1 MFKTT
6 NLNVQTFNN
15 SQLGDL
21 RVNLSDDGKIWFCLS
36 DVCMSLGLGN
46 ASQTKSRL
54 KQEGITTN
62 DTPTKSGLQQ
72 MLFIDEPNLY
82 RCIFQSRKQESE
94 TFQNWVFEEVLP
106 AIRKTGS
113 YAVQPQTPQTYL
125 EALEALVA
133 SEKEKQRLEV
143 ENKVLEDKNAKQE
156 PLVSFAKN
164 AFQAEGKVDIGQAA
178 KILGLPFGRNTLF
191 KKLKEAG
198 VFFTNR
204 NEPKQRYIEAGYFEL
219 SQLPPIKRNNH
230 PDLIVMKCICTQKG
244 LAYINTMFG
253 GNPSDGKLAKI
264 K

>member
-1 MFKTT
+1 MGTNIKTFD
-6 NLNVQTFNN
+6 NPEFGNVRTV
-15 SQLGDL
+15 LKE
-21 RVNLSDDGKIWFCLS
+21 DGTLLFVAS
-36 DVCMSLGLGN
+36 DVAKSLGYAVPQKAVIDHCKHCSKMEHPSNKGTYINLIPE
-46 ASQTKSRL
+46 SDMYRLTMKSKL
-54 KQEGITTN
+54 PSAEK
-62 DTPTKSGLQQ
+62 
-72 MLFIDEPNLY
+72 
-82 RCIFQSRKQESE
+82 FQD
-94 TFQNWVFEEVLP
+94 WICEEVIP
-106 AIRKTGS
+106 SIRKTGS
-113 YAVQPQTPQTYL
+113 YSLQPQTPQTYL

-143 ENKVLEDKNAKQE
+143 ENKVLEEKNAKQE

-219 SQLPPIKRNNH
+219 SQLPPIKRTNH
-230 PDLIVMKCICTQKG
+230 PDLIVMKCTCTQKG

-253 GNPSDGKLAKI
+253 GNPTNGKVTQI

>member
-1 MFKTT
+1 MGTNIKTFD
-6 NLNVQTFNN
+6 NPEFGNVRTV
-15 SQLGDL
+15 LKE
-21 RVNLSDDGKIWFCLS
+21 DGTLLFVAS
-36 DVCMSLGLGN
+36 DVAKSLGYAVPQKAVIDHCKHCSKMEHPSNKGTYINLIPE
-46 ASQTKSRL
+46 SDMYRLTMKSKL
-54 KQEGITTN
+54 PSAEK
-62 DTPTKSGLQQ
+62 
-72 MLFIDEPNLY
+72 
-82 RCIFQSRKQESE
+82 FQD
-94 TFQNWVFEEVLP
+94 WICEEVIP
-106 AIRKTGS
+106 SIRKTGS
-113 YAVQPQTPQTYL
+113 YSLQPQTPQTYL

-143 ENKVLEDKNAKQE
+143 ENKVLEEKNAKQE

-198 VFFTNR
+198 IFFTNR
-204 NEPKQRYIEAGYFEL
+204 NEPKQRYIKAGYFEL
-219 SQLPPIKRNNH
+219 SQLPPIKRANH
-230 PDLIVMKCICTQKG
+230 PDLIVMKCTCTQKG